1 MTRKFYFTI
10 TLPQKIKQKQT
21 PFPELYYEDC
31 RYIKKASSYETDHF
45 DCDAPQGRRTTACLP
60 EHPPVPVNIITSG
73 LLSIY
78 LFIYLFIFNPVNES
92 GASEK
97 VIKKL
102 MALIVPSSIY
112 RYILQNYRRSFT
124 LLSQEDSHFLFGG

>member
-78 LFIYLFIFNPVNES
+78 LLIYLFIFNPVNEL

-97 VIKKL
+97 VIKKNNGL
-102 MALIVPSSIY
+102 DRSKLYLPIYSSELQTIIY
-112 RYILQNYRRSFT
+112 SPFT
-124 LLSQEDSHFLFGG
+124 RG